1 MSVFDTIR
9 HTRPTL
15 AVQAAA
21 VHVVSVDDAEKETN
35 REYDASGQGEYH
47 KGLHVEKVAYGSGG
61 VRGNLGVRSFFSSG
75 DGNGYLS
82 DVSVSILSRRPCTP
96 ISRMLIA
103 GELSDSV
110 RRLDCVGSDCLNTC
124 FPAVF
129 ETP

>member
-21 VHVVSVDDAEKETN
+21 VHVVSVDDAEKET
-35 REYDASGQGEYH
+35 EGEYH